1 MLKRLHAIL
10 QNHRGGIS
18 WVRGGISWVKGGKN
32 RSWFWYTVNFTGSIV
47 EKGHLTYANNLRNVC
62 PSHFLLNRT
71 FVSMQQYSHG
81 PHRMPREF
89 ESRVFSSETL
99 LAGMDLVQNGH
110 DSLEHLDEAGLEEEL
125 RKLEEG

>member
-1 MLKRLHAIL
+1 
-10 QNHRGGIS
+10 
-18 WVRGGISWVKGGKN
+18 
-32 RSWFWYTVNFTGSIV
+32 
-47 EKGHLTYANNLRNVC
+47 
-62 PSHFLLNRT
+62 
-71 FVSMQQYSHG
+71 
-81 PHRMPREF
+81 MPREF